1 MTAYPPRMRAK
12 LQFVLS
18 ISIFFVAFCGWSQD
32 AYWKSI
38 AANAE
43 DKIEEEVEKSSMFD
57 FEEVVF
63 KNKLNKT
70 AQTASNALIYFPK
83 ASGELIGFTVKET
96 PVFHPILGAKY
107 PQIKSYTGWSPDKK
121 HKIRFSTSPKGIQ
134 GMLIS
139 VSDDKKATFIEKSK
153 DSESYIAYS
162 GKSRFLDKN
171 GFECKTVD
179 IQKAATPSIPKTLV
193 NDQTLRT
200 YRIAVS
206 ATGEYTQFHG
216 GTVADAL
223 AAINATL
230 TRVNEVFETDLS
242 VQLQLVA
249 NNDLVIFTDPNTDPY
264 NGNLN
269 AQAQSTLTAEI
280 GEANYD
286 VGHVFQNAANNG
298 NAGFI
303 GSVCS
308 DNRKGSAFSSGINP
322 QGDLFDIDFVA
333 HELGHQFGAN
343 HTWSFE
349 TEDTGVQAEPASG
362 TTIMG
367 YAGIV
372 EGNNVAPN
380 GDDYFHYNSIL
391 QITDYLQTTSCAQTN
406 SLTNSPPV
414 IAPIPDYSIPKGTAF
429 VLSGNVTDVDAGNI
443 LTYTWEQ
450 IDDGVVVTS
459 TFGPENVS
467 GANFKSQK
475 PTTEPERYFPK
486 LERIVSGNLTQTEPE
501 ESSAWETV
509 ATIEREFN
517 FAFTARDNAIGGGQ
531 VTSELVKV
539 NTINAI
545 GPFVVT
551 SQSTNEVYQAG
562 SIQQITWDVANTNQ
576 APVNT
581 QLVDIFLSND
591 GGVTFPFL
599 IADDIPN
606 TGVADVQL
614 PGQATSSARVMIK
627 ASNNIF
633 LAVNTSNFT
642 IQESQIVLNLQELEF
657 GTCQPNDV
665 IVPFTFE
672 TYGGFSEEVTFS
684 AINLPPGLVANFSP
698 ISATTNNSNITLT
711 LSNTAGIAVGNYPI
725 LIRGEAG
732 SLTVEN
738 TINLNVYNTSFSAVT
753 LISPTDLE
761 TNTRVNPVLQWQANS
776 NATEYDVEIAT
787 DVVFTDVVETVT
799 VSLESYQ
806 TSSLLSETNYF
817 WRVRPRNDCGIG
829 NFGTPFSFTTS
840 SVTCTEID
848 ARNLPIEISAGNA
861 STITSTISVLQDL
874 PISDLDIN
882 LEVSHSFLEDLIITL
897 TSPSG
902 TTITLLSKNCGNL
915 NNINAVFDDDGALIS
930 CSNAA
935 PAINGTLKPLGSLSS
950 FNGESSL
957 GDWVLQIEDT
967 ANGDGGSLDSFSLE
981 LCVEGILR
989 PDDDED
995 GVFDDGDDLCLGTPK
1010 GVEVDVN
1017 GCAIYRFANDNFN
1030 IKVQSESCRN
1040 NDDGSIEI
1048 EAIDDAIMYSATL
1061 IGANGTFN
1069 EDFTDVFAFENLI
1082 GGNYQLCITGTNGTI
1097 VYEESCFDIVVG
1109 EPEVLEVA
1117 SVLIENTLQATLNL
1131 QGSTLYNV
1139 ELNGVVTQT
1148 ENSEVILDLKPGAN
1162 QLKVFTNLPCQGSFE
1177 ESIFVS
1183 NTPIIYP
1190 NPVNEKLNVFINQ
1203 ELENVDVQLFDING
1217 RLIYQESE
1225 NLEGTTFEVGFDTFP
1240 SGIYFL
1246 RVSGINFKEDFK
1258 VLKK

>member
-1 MTAYPPRMRAK
+1 MRAK

-18 ISIFFVAFCGWSQD
+18 ISIFFIAFCGWSQD
-32 AYWKSI
+32 VYWKSV
-38 AANAE
+38 AANGS
-43 DKIEEEVEKSSMFD
+43 DKFNEGIEKASILY
-57 FEEVVF
+57 FEEAVF
-63 KNKLNKT
+63 KNKLNSGT
-70 AQTASNALIYFPK
+70 QTASNELIYFPE
-83 ASGELIGFTVKET
+83 ASGKFIGFMVKET

-121 HKIRFSTSPKGIQ
+121 HKIRFSASPKGIQ

-139 VSDDKKATFIEKSK
+139 LSDDKKATFIEKRK
-153 DSESYIAYS
+153 NSETYIAYRRKNS
-162 GKSRFLDKN
+162 FLEKN
-171 GFECKTVD
+171 GFECKTD
-179 IQKAATPSIPKTLV
+179 AIRKTAISAIPKALV
-193 NDQTLRT
+193 DDQTLRT

-206 ATGEYTQFHG
+206 ATGEYTAFHG

-242 VQLQLVA
+242 VQLQLVP
-249 NNDLVIFTDPNTDPY
+249 NNDLVIYTNPNTDPY
-264 NGNLN
+264 NANLN
-269 AQAQSTLTAEI
+269 AQGQSTLTAEI

-286 VGHVFQNAANNG
+286 VGHVFQKGANNG

-308 DNRKGSAFSSGINP
+308 DNRKGSAFSSGNNP

-349 TEDTGVQAEPASG
+349 TENTGVQAEPASG

-380 GDDYFHYNSIL
+380 ADDYFHYNSIL
-391 QITDYLQTTSCAQTN
+391 QIAAYLQTTSCAQTN

-414 IAPIPDYSIPKGTAF
+414 ITPIPDYSIPKGTAF
-429 VLSGNVTDVDAGNI
+429 VLSGNATDVDAEDV

-459 TFGPENVS
+459 TFGPENAI
-467 GANFKSQK
+467 GANFRSKK
-475 PTTEPERYFPK
+475 PTTEPERYFPE
-486 LERIVSGNLTQTEPE
+486 LARIVSGNLTQTNPE

-509 ATIEREFN
+509 ANIERELN

-531 VTSELVKV
+531 VSSALVKV

-551 SQSTNEVYQAG
+551 SQSTNQVYQAG
-562 SIQQITWDVANTNQ
+562 SVQQITWDVANTNQ

-581 QLVDIFLSND
+581 QQVDIFLSID

-599 IADDIPN
+599 IADDVPN
-606 TGVADVQL
+606 TGAAAVQL
-614 PGQATSSARVMIK
+614 PGQATSSARVMVK

-642 IQESQIVLNLQELEF
+642 IEESQVVLNFQELKFE
-657 GTCQPNDV
+657 TCQPNLV
-665 IVPFTFE
+665 IIPFTFE
-672 TYGGFSEEVTFS
+672 TYGGFNEEVTFS
-684 AINLPPGLVANFSP
+684 AINLPDGLFANFTP
-698 ISATTNNSNITLT
+698 TTVTANNSDINLILF
-711 LSNTAGIAVGNYPI
+711 NTAGVPVGNYPI
-725 LIRGEAG
+725 LIRGEAAG
-732 SLTVEN
+732 LTVEN
-738 TINLNVYNTSFSAVT
+738 TISLNILNTSFSPVT
-753 LISPTDLE
+753 LVSPVDSE
-761 TNTRVNPVLQWQANS
+761 TNTRVNPLLQWQANP
-776 NATEYDVEIAT
+776 NTTAYDVEIAT
-787 DVVFTDVVETVT
+787 DVAFTDIIETAT
-799 VSLESYQ
+799 VSVEAYQ
-806 TSSLLSETNYF
+806 TSNLLSETNYF
-817 WRVRPRNDCGIG
+817 WRVRPRNDCGTG
-829 NFGTPFSFTTS
+829 SFNTPFNFTTAPI
-840 SVTCTEID
+840 TCTTVNSSD
-848 ARNLPIEISAGNA
+848 VPVPISAGSV
-861 STITSTISVLQDL
+861 STISSTISVLQDL

-915 NNINAVFDDDGALIS
+915 NNIDVVFDEGGTAIS
-930 CSNAA
+930 CSDTP
-935 PAINGTLKPLGSLSS
+935 PAVSGTVKPLGSLNS

-967 ANGDGGSLDSFSLE
+967 ANGDGGSLDLYSLAF
-981 LCVEGILR
+981 CVEGILR

-1010 GVEVDVN
+1010 GVAVDVN

-1030 IKVQSESCRN
+1030 IRVESESCRN
-1040 NDDGSIEI
+1040 NNDGSIEI
-1048 EAIDDAIMYSATL
+1048 GALDDSIMYSASL
-1061 IGANGTFN
+1061 VGANGTFTG
-1069 EDFTDVFAFENLI
+1069 DFTNVFVFENLV
-1082 GGNYQLCITGTNGTI
+1082 GGDYQLCINGINGAI
-1097 VYEESCFDIVVG
+1097 VYEESCFNIIVS

-1117 SVLIENTLQATLNL
+1117 SVRIENSLQATINL

-1148 ENSEVILDLKPGAN
+1148 ESSALTIELKPGAN
-1162 QLKVFTNLPCQGSFE
+1162 TLKVSTNLPCQGIFE
-1177 ESIFVS
+1177 ESLFVLT
-1183 NTPIIYP
+1183 TPIVYP
-1190 NPVNEKLNVFINQ
+1190 NPVEENLSVYIHE
-1203 ELENVDVQLFDING
+1203 ELENVNVHLFDSNG
-1217 RLIYQESE
+1217 RLVYQKLE
-1225 NLEGTTFEVGFDTFP
+1225 NLERATFNISFNTFP

-1246 RVSGINFKEDFK
+1246 RISGINFKEEFK